1 MQLWCQLANYSSASF
16 AIISYFR
23 NVQFPR
29 VEKMFLVLI
38 AYHASNA
45 VLLISPVSRGWSH
58 FSISLFSLGVTRG
71 EEAADHWS
79 LTDIIIISEIIIRT
93 RTCTKGVVSSVFTQ
107 LLVSAA
113 DILTPQCYL
122 RLKIYLRS
130 GKIEGT
136 CSQSYFQSQYITC
149 IFFTVKNSLVLIQL
163 SGWLP

>member
-1 MQLWCQLANYSSASF
+1 MQLWCQLVNYSSASF

-29 VEKMFLVLI
+29 VEKKFLVLI
-38 AYHASNA
+38 VYHASNV
-45 VLLISPVSRGWSH
+45 VLLISPVSHGWSH
-58 FSISLFSLGVTRG
+58 FSKWEHTPLFSLDVTRG

-122 RLKIYLRS
+122 RLKLYLRS
-130 GKIEGT
+130 GKSEVI
-136 CSQSYFQSQYITC
+136 CSQSYFQS
-149 IFFTVKNSLVLIQL
+149 
-163 SGWLP
+163 